1 MIWKLWKKSPDN
13 PLNQVSPRLL
23 FWEFLVYFQTHDIL
37 CKKIS
42 ISFFCHHLFFCVYAH
57 LLMVIC
63 MDLVS
68 NTDQLVSDTIY
79 SVVLAKELVEGP
91 PFKTTLIVWFTIE
104 VWIDF
109 LLHHSFSMQCELV
122 RIVHQ
127 KWSFGYKQWNLTWS
141 NGWVSLTIELS
152 FYPMD
157 EWGWQM
163 NNYSVKD
170 TKHPFSWVLI
180 RG

>member
-1 MIWKLWKKSPDN
+1 MQAFEETELPKLKIEKPGLTLNQYKDMIWKLWKKSPDN

-42 ISFFCHHLFFCVYAH
+42 ISFFCHHLFFCVHAH

-79 SVVLAKELVEGP
+79 SVVLAKELIEGP
-91 PFKTTLIVWFTIE
+91 PFKTTLIV
-104 VWIDF
+104 
-109 LLHHSFSMQCELV
+109 
-122 RIVHQ
+122 
-127 KWSFGYKQWNLTWS
+127 
-141 NGWVSLTIELS
+141 
-152 FYPMD
+152 
-157 EWGWQM
+157 
-163 NNYSVKD
+163 
-170 TKHPFSWVLI
+170 
-180 RG
+180 